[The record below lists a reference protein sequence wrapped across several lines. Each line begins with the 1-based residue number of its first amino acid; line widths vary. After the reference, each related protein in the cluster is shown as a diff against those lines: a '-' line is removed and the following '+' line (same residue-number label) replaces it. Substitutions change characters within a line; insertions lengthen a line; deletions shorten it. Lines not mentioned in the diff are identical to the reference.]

1 MPSLEHEVLLSLF
14 QTRPA
19 LAAELLQLLGV
30 AVPAHRTVRTESADL
45 TQVAPT
51 EYRADLVVVLERA
64 GRAALGIIVEVQLD
78 RDVAKRYSWPVYA
91 ATLRARLRCPVCVLV
106 VAPRESLA
114 TWCLRPVPLGPG
126 FTFVPLVLGPA
137 AIPRITGEEEAKRA
151 PELSVLSVLA
161 HGRERDGVRLG
172 EVALLAVATLAD
184 ETQVLYSDVILN
196 AVTAAAKVALEEL
209 MDIRKYEFK
218 SDFAKKHQAKGREEG
233 LAEGRRARIADLI
246 AVLEARGLAVSP
258 EEQHTI
264 ATCTDDAVLTRWI
277 RRAATAASV
286 QEVLAEG

>member
-1 MPSLEHEVLLSLF
+1 MVP
-14 QTRPA
+14 QA
-19 LAAELLQLLGV
+19 GAA
-30 AVPAHRTVRTESADL
+30 
-45 TQVAPT
+45 
-51 EYRADLVVVLERA
+51 
-64 GRAALGIIVEVQLD
+64 
-78 RDVAKRYSWPVYA
+78 
-91 ATLRARLRCPVCVLV
+91 RARVHVR
-106 VAPRESLA
+106 A
-114 TWCLRPVPLGPG
+114 
-126 FTFVPLVLGPA
+126 LGPA

>member
-1 MPSLEHEVLLSLF
+1 MPSLEHEVLLSLC

-233 LAEGRRARIADLI
+233 LLEGARRALNAIIA
-246 AVLEARGLAVSP
+246 ARGLAVSTA
-258 EEQHTI
+258 EQETI
-264 ATCTDDAVLTRWI
+264 ANCSDDAMLSRWV
-277 RRAATAASV
+277 RKSATAATV
-286 QEVLAEG
+286 ADVFAEGER